1 MSDTASAIDTQVYR
15 HPSGLDGGHLA
26 LATSAPDRVDE
37 ETFFT
42 GFVRTPR
49 VVAGGLLALADIA
62 GADFRPARTGRGR
75 DPVVTG
81 DGERLRFEALST
93 CGGLYGRL
101 DLSAAELEDVPVGRG
116 TTNVDVNP
124 PLYQALTRV
133 GGQDPLRLSVGADEM
148 VVGTLDGRIVEKRVP
163 LPSRWLRGLAEVTVH
178 ALPMDARLTVPAGRA
193 VALLAEMSARG
204 RQTRWLVPAGPGW
217 RSTTRP
223 APGAVCVAD
232 GSRLSVLRSLLPLAR
247 TVTLF
252 APPVT
257 GAAAQVSG
265 WVLDLGTARF
275 TLLLS
280 TATQHG
286 FAGDGR
292 LLADLAATG
301 DAATGDAGHGTA
313 VDPGRDAQRLDEL
326 LAADPVVDRASVADR
341 TGWEPARVT
350 AALAALATAGQVGYD
365 VAEAASFHRPLP
377 YRADLVAALHPRLAA
392 ARLLATAGRVVST
405 ADGVEVVSGDTTY
418 LVHRRGDE
426 HACTC
431 AWWAEHQ
438 GRRGPCKH
446 VVAAI
451 ISEQTGRHDA

>member
-1 MSDTASAIDTQVYR
+1 MPETSVDTQVYPR
-15 HPSGLDGGHLA
+15 PSGLAGGHLA
-26 LATSAPDRVDE
+26 LATSTPERIREQA
-37 ETFFT
+37 FFA
-42 GFVRTPR
+42 GFVGTPR

-62 GADFRPARTGRGR
+62 GADFRGVRTARAGGGR

-93 CGGLYGRL
+93 CGGVYGRL
-101 DLSAAELEDVPVGRG
+101 DLDPAELQDAPVGRG

-133 GGQDPLRLSVGADEM
+133 GGQDPLRLSVGADELA
-148 VVGTLDGRIVEKRVP
+148 VGTLDGRIVEKRVP
-163 LPSRWLRGLAEVTVH
+163 LPARWLRGLAEVAAH
-178 ALPMDARLTVPAGRA
+178 ALPLDARLQLPAGRA
-193 VALLAEMSARG
+193 VTLLAEVAARS
-204 RQTRWLVPAGPGW
+204 RQVRWLMPAGPGW
-217 RSTTRP
+217 RFTTRP

-232 GSRLSVLRSLLPLAR
+232 GFRLAPLRPLLPLAR
-247 TVTLF
+247 TLTLYS
-252 APPVT
+252 PPAT
-257 GAAAQVSG
+257 GAPAQVSG
-265 WVLDLGTARF
+265 WVLDFGTARF

-292 LLADLAATG
+292 LLADLSGGGDPAG
-301 DAATGDAGHGTA
+301 DAET
-313 VDPGRDAQRLDEL
+313 LDGL
-326 LAADPVVDRASVADR
+326 LVADPVLDRPAVADR
-341 TGWEPARVT
+341 TGWDRSRVT

-365 VAEAASFHRPLP
+365 VAAASSFHRPLP

-392 ARLLATAGRVVST
+392 ARMLATAGRVVAT
-405 ADGVEVVSGDTTY
+405 ADGFEVVSGERTY

-446 VVAAI
+446 VVAAVI
-451 ISEQTGRHDA
+451 TERTGERDA

>member
-1 MSDTASAIDTQVYR
+1 MADTATAIDTQVYR
-15 HPSGLDGGHLA
+15 HPSGLAGGHLA
-26 LATSAPDRVDE
+26 FATSTPDRVE
-37 ETFFT
+37 EQTFFT

-93 CGGLYGRL
+93 CGGVYGRL
-101 DLSAAELEDVPVGRG
+101 DLTAAELEDVPVGRG

-133 GGQDPLRLSVGADEM
+133 GGQDPLRLSVGADELT
-148 VVGTLDGRIVEKRVP
+148 VATLDGAIVEKRVP
-163 LPSRWLRGLAEVTVH
+163 LPARWLRGLAEVAVH
-178 ALPMDARLTVPAGRA
+178 ALPMDARLALPAGRA
-193 VALLAEMSARG
+193 VALLAEMAARG
-204 RQTRWLVPAGPGW
+204 RQVRWLVPAGPGW

-223 APGAVCVAD
+223 GPGAVCVAD
-232 GSRLSVLRSLLPLAR
+232 GFRLSVLRPLLPLAR
-247 TVTLF
+247 TVTLY

-257 GAAAQVSG
+257 GAATQVCG
-265 WVLDLGTARF
+265 WVLDFGTARF

-292 LLADLAATG
+292 LLADLGAG
-301 DAATGDAGHGTA
+301 DAFSDASGEGSGDASA
-313 VDPGRDAQRLDEL
+313 LDAL
-326 LAADPVVDRASVADR
+326 LAADPVVDRASVAAR
-341 TGWEPARVT
+341 TGWDPRRVT

-365 VAEAASFHRPLP
+365 VGEATSFHRPLP
-377 YRADLVAALHPRLAA
+377 FRADLVAALHPRLAA
-392 ARLLATAGRVVST
+392 ARILATTGKVVPT
-405 ADGVEVVSGDTTY
+405 AEGFQVVSGEQTY
-418 LVHRRGDE
+418 LVHRRGGE

-431 AWWAEHQ
+431 AWWAEHH

-451 ISEQTGRHDA
+451 ISEQTGQRGA